1 MNALAPSLRSTS
13 QRCVRLSN
21 WLCHL
26 VAFSLITFALC
37 STESRYADAQ
47 VTKCV
52 PDSLSPATSQE
63 QDCSHRE
70 PAVSA
75 LPNTPSQVVNP
86 QTITRKSPYLESP
99 VPSVRDLA
107 IDSYKKPK
115 TIDRQFLILNAMM
128 VAATVADAETTLN
141 CVSSPSCQE
150 TNPLLG
156 SHPSR
161 GRVYAVAVPLT
172 AAAIYLSYHYK
183 RVSPSR
189 SWWKAY
195 PLVLTGVHAFG
206 ALYNSSSSNGQ

>member
-1 MNALAPSLRSTS
+1 MDSCSPSQKS
-13 QRCVRLSN
+13 VRLSKR
-21 WLCHL
+21 CHL
-26 VAFSLITFALC
+26 GVACLVFTFALFAI
-37 STESRYADAQ
+37 ESQLANAQ
-47 VTKCV
+47 VTPCV
-52 PDSLSPATSQE
+52 PDSTPPAGSP
-63 QDCSHRE
+63 DCSQGD
-70 PAVSA
+70 ASVSS
-75 LPNTPSQVVNP
+75 LPNTPSQVINS
-86 QTITRKSPYLESP
+86 QNSTRKSPYLESP
-99 VPSVRDLA
+99 VPGVRDLA

-156 SHPSR
+156 SHPTR
-161 GRVYAVAVPLT
+161 GRVYAVGVPLT
-172 AAAIYLSYHYK
+172 AVAIYLSYHYK

-189 SWWKAY
+189 NWWKAY